1 MFLFTF
7 KTTNNL
13 RKSLSNKFFCTRYSK
28 NHLWISF
35 NNTNN
40 NIGTLGL
47 TENGPINK
55 FDDVLY
61 IKFPIIKDENQVDEP
76 LIISLD
82 TISDHH
88 LLNSPINCK
97 LISINQDILDY
108 PNYIN
113 SSPMSKGWLCKIKFS
128 NINDFN
134 SLMNENEYDNYYFA
148 TIGITNYVSDVVNN
162 EFNKILKIK
171 LPKINDK
178 IRLNQPFLSIWT
190 KEEENIQFK
199 SPLSGIVSK
208 VNNKF
213 HNQQTTTI
221 LTNSTTTKTTTT
233 TTKIKP
239 KLPLKSN
246 SFFFNN
252 DQDSW
257 TIELKINEPFQTN
270 HLMTEE
276 EYAHYCENTDYK

>member
-1 MFLFTF
+1 MN
-7 KTTNNL
+7 KII
-13 RKSLSNKFFCTRYSK
+13 SNK
-28 NHLWISF
+28 II
-35 NNTNN
+35 NN
-40 NIGTLGL
+40 NIIFRNNFNNLFFIRNFINNKNNNNNNNNNNNKNKNL
-47 TENGPINK
+47 KYSPNHQWIKISEN
-55 FDDVLY
+55 
-61 IKFPIIKDENQVDEP
+61 KD
-76 LIISLD
+76 
-82 TISDHH
+82 
-88 LLNSPINCK
+88 
-97 LISINQDILDY
+97 
-108 PNYIN
+108 
-113 SSPMSKGWLCKIKFS
+113 
-128 NINDFN
+128 
-134 SLMNENEYDNYYFA
+134 FA

-190 KEEENIQFK
+190 KEEENIEFK

-213 HNQQTTTI
+213 NNQQTITI
-221 LTNSTTTKTTTT
+221 STKTTTTATTT

-246 SFFFNN
+246 SLFFNN